1 MARYPVPV
9 SLAERVTDQPPQ
21 QGRVPWSA
29 EQRFRRF
36 RWPLGLAV
44 LAAFGAL
51 SMGLAF
57 VLRSEFTYQS
67 ACDTEGPRVAAAIET
82 FLRDNSG
89 GVRLGPAEPTIC
101 DSVPGVVVGLAPQ
114 SRDPDWAALSAA
126 LLAAG
131 CNPAAQLGVG
141 YESRS
146 CTRPSGEDITVEVI
160 NRDGSVGV
168 HGSSDLDGQG
178 PLPARGTQ

>member
-1 MARYPVPV
+1 
-9 SLAERVTDQPPQ
+9 
-21 QGRVPWSA
+21 
-29 EQRFRRF
+29 
-36 RWPLGLAV
+36 V

-57 VLRSEFTYQS
+57 MLRSDFTYRS
-67 ACDTEGPRVAAAIET
+67 ACDTEGPRLAAAMET

-101 DSVPGVVVGLAPQ
+101 DSVPGVVVRVAPP
-114 SRDPDWAALSAA
+114 SSDPDWAALSDA

-131 CNPAAQLGVG
+131 CSPAAQLGVG
-141 YESRS
+141 YQSRS
-146 CTRPSGEDITVEVI
+146 CTLPSDERITVEVI
-160 NRDGSVGV
+160 NRDDSVGV
-168 HGSSDLDGQG
+168 YGSANVDGQG